1 MAFKLEG
8 IEKRY
13 DIMLNTYDKFLE
25 IVEKFKDRGQKKEK
39 YVRKSQFDNLAAKTQ
54 DSIKNV

>member
-1 MAFKLEG
+1 MAFKFEG

-13 DIMLNTYDKFLE
+13 DIMLNTYDKFLD

-39 YVRKSQFDNLAAKTQ
+39 YARKS
-54 DSIKNV
+54 

>member
-1 MAFKLEG
+1 MAKLQAHYQKQMKQMAFKFEG

-13 DIMLNTYDKFLE
+13 DIMLNTYDKFLD

-39 YVRKSQFDNLAAKTQ
+39 YARKS
-54 DSIKNV
+54 

>member
-13 DIMLNTYDKFLE
+13 DIMLNTYDKFLD

-39 YVRKSQFDNLAAKTQ
+39 YVRKS
-54 DSIKNV
+54 